1 MLNMAKVKK
10 KKNSFC
16 AKNTLMGSL
25 QVSERFFIF
34 YFYFLMSLH
43 DVMKGGTP
51 YMCISPGRVHPR
63 TH

>member
-10 KKNSFC
+10 KKKQFLCQKHTYGFFTSFG
-16 AKNTLMGSL
+16 K
-25 QVSERFFIF
+25 VFFFVLFI
-34 YFYFLMSLH
+34 MSLH
-43 DVMKGGTP
+43 DVTKGGTP

>member
-25 QVSERFFIF
+25 QVSERFFF
-34 YFYFLMSLH
+34 CFVYNVS
-43 DVMKGGTP
+43 
-51 YMCISPGRVHPR
+51 S
-63 TH
+63 

>member
-10 KKNSFC
+10 KKKNCFC

-25 QVSERFFIF
+25 QVSESFFF
-34 YFYFLMSLH
+34 FMSLH